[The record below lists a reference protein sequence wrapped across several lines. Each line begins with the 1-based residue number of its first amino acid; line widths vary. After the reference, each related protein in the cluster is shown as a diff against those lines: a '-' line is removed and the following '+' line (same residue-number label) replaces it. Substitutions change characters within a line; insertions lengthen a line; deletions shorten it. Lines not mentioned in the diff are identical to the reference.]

1 MLSPQTIIIERG
13 LLHLETKY
21 GCGCLQTKCQ
31 CICPCISQCSR
42 QFQILH
48 KMGAFAEFELSFLK
62 IKGKLCAGKIF
73 CARHLLEIGDSL
85 ELDLLLASKKGEK
98 PR

>member
-1 MLSPQTIIIERG
+1 MKQNMVADACKRSVNASALALANAVG
-13 LLHLETKY
+13 NVKY
-21 GCGCLQTKCQ
+21 CT
-31 CICPCISQCSR
+31 
-42 QFQILH
+42 

-73 CARHLLEIGDSL
+73 CARLLLDIGDSL